1 MAIRDRWVERFKC
14 PACGSICSANL
25 SCVDGQESK
34 ALHAD
39 YLIVIDSLP
48 ENFKVAGKPQDIDVF
63 CIKCNVSAWP

>member
-14 PACGSICSANL
+14 PECGSIGAANL
-25 SCVDGQESK
+25 SRVDGQESK
-34 ALHAD
+34 SLHGD

-48 ENFKVAGKPQDIDVF
+48 ENFKVAGKPQDIDIF